1 MLDVI
6 ELQTVD
12 STNRYLRELAD
23 GGAPHG
29 TLVLAHH
36 QSAGRG
42 RFDRRFAS
50 PSGAGVYMSL
60 LLRPSLAPVDATRL
74 TVLAALASA
83 EAVEEAV
90 AAAGGTVS
98 VGIKWVNDLIVDG
111 RKLAGI
117 LCEGALSPDGRQAYV
132 IVGIGL
138 NVGAGAL
145 PSELAEIA
153 TSIEEAC
160 GLTLPIRPLAES
172 IARRILDRLALDPIP
187 EYRRRQVILG
197 RRVTVHTADRSY
209 SARAVGIDPSGRLL
223 VRRFLR
229 VRALSAGE
237 VSIRLRR

>member
-83 EAVEEAV
+83 E
-90 AAAGGTVS
+90 
-98 VGIKWVNDLIVDG
+98 
-111 RKLAGI
+111 
-117 LCEGALSPDGRQAYV
+117 
-132 IVGIGL
+132 
-138 NVGAGAL
+138 
-145 PSELAEIA
+145 
-153 TSIEEAC
+153 
-160 GLTLPIRPLAES
+160 
-172 IARRILDRLALDPIP
+172 
-187 EYRRRQVILG
+187 
-197 RRVTVHTADRSY
+197 H
-209 SARAVGIDPSGRLL
+209 
-223 VRRFLR
+223 
-229 VRALSAGE
+229 
-237 VSIRLRR
+237 